1 MRIPTIFSNLTAT
14 FVLILVI
21 AVIFFIIILLIV
33 YKLIHSNVNNVKK
46 RSEPFDKVNHENIR
60 NLSSDNDFKKEKL
73 EDNSLTCRYCGEQ
86 VRENVNFCPLCGSFL
101 K

>member
-1 MRIPTIFSNLTAT
+1 MRIPTIFSTITAT
-14 FVLILVI
+14 FLVILVI

-46 RSEPFDKVNHENIR
+46 RSEPYDKVTYENIR
-60 NLSSDNDFKKEKL
+60 KLPSNNDFKKKKL
-73 EDNSLTCRYCGEQ
+73 QDNSLTCRYCGEQ